1 MSNHSSQ
8 SRSDGFSEF
17 REFIQNHHRFLI
29 VTHMGPDGDG
39 LLSCLALS
47 LYLKEKGRNAIVVT
61 EDEIPDFVSFFNVE
75 EIILSSD
82 KLLTQNEWKNDFD
95 SVLILDAGKL
105 SRLGKLESPIL
116 SSSLPIA
123 IMDHHIREDDD
134 PDCPKLVDENASSV
148 GELLSDF
155 LEEEKYDFRNLKL
168 ARLLYAAIVY
178 DTGQFRFTNT
188 TSKTL
193 NWGKRF
199 VELGVNPGEAYSIFW
214 ESNGIGSV
222 KLLAKLMSEL
232 KILCNDRLASFRLTQ
247 KDLKEFGVKKEET
260 DEFISIPRGI
270 DSIEVVV
277 FCSELENGKIR
288 VSLRSKGK
296 VEIHEVAMKFGGG
309 GHAFASG
316 VRMRGPIE
324 KAEEK
329 ILSALS
335 DQIKKTLD

>member
-1 MSNHSSQ
+1 MSTYSKFSQ
-8 SRSDGFSEF
+8 F
-17 REFIQNHHRFLI
+17 RDFIQKHHRFLI
-29 VTHMGPDGDG
+29 ITHMGPDGDG

-47 LYLKEKGRNAIVVT
+47 LYLKEKGCQATVVT

-75 EIILSSD
+75 QTILSSD
-82 KLLTQNEWKNDFD
+82 NLLEQHEWENKFD
-95 SVLILDAGKL
+95 SVLMLDAGKL
-105 SRLGKLESPIL
+105 SRLGKLEVPIL
-116 SSSLPIA
+116 SSRLPIA
-123 IMDHHIREDDD
+123 IMDHHIPEEED
-134 PDCPKLVDENASSV
+134 PECPKVVDQNASSV

-155 LEEEKYDFRNLKL
+155 LEEEKYNFKNLKL
-168 ARLLYAAIVY
+168 SRLLYSAIVY

-188 TSKTL
+188 TAKTL

-199 VELGVNPGEAYSIFW
+199 IEIGVEPGEAYRIFW
-214 ESNGIGSV
+214 ESNSIGSV

-232 KILCNDRLASFRLTQ
+232 KILCNARLASFRLTQ
-247 KDLKEFGVKKEET
+247 EDLKTFKVNKEET

-270 DSIEVVV
+270 DSVEVVV
-277 FCSELENGKIR
+277 FCSELLNGKIR

-296 VEIHEVAMKFGGG
+296 VEIHDVAMKFGGG

-335 DQIKKTLD
+335 DKIKETLD